1 MAAAIPMGK
10 PNLLDRLVGYVNPR
24 AGLLRTVA
32 RTQLA
37 RAYEGASRRD
47 GWAPRRSGASANTD
61 HRADAQELRSRSRAL
76 VQNVPYVTKAIRAL
90 VSNTIG
96 TGITPRS
103 LAAGDLAQKFD
114 DLFAEWAKIA
124 DADGPGGF
132 YNLQSRAYRAM
143 EVDGEALIRF
153 RYRQPTDGLPVPLQ
167 LQLLEIDWLDSS
179 KNGTV
184 RGNSIVNGIEYDY
197 LGRVVNYWLFD
208 QHPGEISGFLRRG
221 ASRPVPAKQII
232 HLYAAERPGQGRG
245 FPRVAPVIARVRD
258 LQLYEDAEL
267 SRKNLEARLSVLA
280 SGDLASLQDQ
290 PPQDSVAR
298 NSNDLGQLASGGVTR
313 VDPGMNLT
321 VVEPKAMPGYV
332 EYVAQQHHI
341 IMAGIGVTY
350 EMGTGDMSGVNFS
363 SARIAL
369 SEFRRD
375 VEQVQ
380 WLQLIPIL
388 CDRVWHEFVD
398 IAVLA
403 GKLPRRE
410 YGVDWSTPKWDYV
423 NPLQEVNADAAEIQT
438 GLSSVSEKL
447 RRRGYK
453 PDLVFAELK
462 SDMERLNKDGT
473 LALLLALKSGN
484 AMAVEP
490 APDTNDPA
498 TSKKKAN

>member
-1 MAAAIPMGK
+1 MAAKVP
-10 PNLLDRLVGYVNPR
+10 LFDRLIGYVSPR
-24 AGLLRTVA
+24 TGLLRAVA
-32 RTQLA
+32 RSQLA

-61 HRADAQELRSRSRAL
+61 HRADAAELRSRSRAL
-76 VQNVPYVTKAIRAL
+76 VQNVPYVTKSIRAL

-103 LAAGDLAQKFD
+103 LAQGNLAERFD
-114 DLFAEWAKIA
+114 ALFAEWAKVA

-132 YNLQSRAYRAM
+132 YGMQAKAYRAR
-143 EVDGEALIRF
+143 EVDGEVLIRF
-153 RYRQPTDGLPVPLQ
+153 RYRQPQDGLPVPLQ

-184 RGNSIVNGIEYDY
+184 GGNTVINGIEYDF
-197 LGRVVNYWLFD
+197 LGRAVNYWLFD
-208 QHPGEISGFLRRG
+208 QHPGEVVGFMRRG

-232 HLYAAERPGQGRG
+232 HLFAAERPGQGRG

-267 SRKNLEARLSVLA
+267 SRKNLETRLGVLA
-280 SGDLASLQDQ
+280 SGDVSALQDSPSQ
-290 PPQDSVAR
+290 ATGDTR
-298 NSNDLGQLASGGVTR
+298 NPSDLGQLSSGGVTAI
-313 VDPGMNLT
+313 PAGMNLT
-321 VVEPKAMPGYV
+321 TIEPKAAPGYP
-332 EYVAQQHHI
+332 EYVAQQLHLI
-341 IMAGIGVTY
+341 AAGIGVTY
-350 EMGTGDMSGVNFS
+350 EMATGDMTGVNFS

-380 WLQLIPIL
+380 WLEFIPVL
-388 CDRVWHEFVD
+388 CERVWREFVD

-403 GKLPRRE
+403 RALPKAD

-423 NPLQEVNADAAEIQT
+423 NPLQEVNADAAEIQA
-438 GLSSVSEKL
+438 GMSSISEKL

-453 PDLVFAELK
+453 PDMVFRELQ
-462 SDMERLNKDGT
+462 SDMQRLNADGT

-484 AMAVEP
+484 AQAVEP

-498 TSKKKAN
+498 PAKKAAPK